1 MHDITKYKLILISGE
16 IHKLRPCNFTS
27 PQIFPGLHLIG
38 LGDWEVFSGERR
50 SPITRS
56 TLSLTSEISYPN
68 VLYSIDSSRGEIR
81 L

>member
-38 LGDWEVFSGERR
+38 LGIYLGGIFRR
-50 SPITRS
+50 EAKSDHEIYPIINFRNIIPKC
-56 TLSLTSEISYPN
+56 SLFY
-68 VLYSIDSSRGEIR
+68 
-81 L
+81 